1 MWLYRVATVWFQQK
15 KNGGYFHAKTDAI
28 LKYKSLPFILML
40 TVTQLWLG
48 LAQGSVR
55 ISVGILL

>member
-1 MWLYRVATVWFQQK
+1 MVSAE